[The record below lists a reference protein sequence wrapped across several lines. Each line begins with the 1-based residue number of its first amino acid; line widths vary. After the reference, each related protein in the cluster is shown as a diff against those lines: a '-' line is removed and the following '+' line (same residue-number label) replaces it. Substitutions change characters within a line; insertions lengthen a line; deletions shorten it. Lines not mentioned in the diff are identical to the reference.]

1 MEGLADT
8 IRRLRAVPHA
18 PWRMKVRR
26 VAVILTS
33 SRSGSTLFKAALAR
47 HPGIASLDGEAEPF
61 LATSGNGFGYD
72 PACGSDAI
80 GHLRNADALADD
92 IFDGLVVPGGAP
104 APLAELKSRWRK
116 RLLLQFPA
124 LFAPP
129 EAYARLERALDEALL
144 PSQWPEAPEEEALQ
158 RAVLGAVFWREPWRL
173 DYYDGVKGPG
183 ERRPFDEE
191 AKIEEPPFVSPA
203 MRARR
208 FTEDD
213 AAGKVLL
220 FKTPSDA
227 YRIGLYEQLFPNAQ
241 VRYLHLAR
249 NFAASVNGLMDGWL
263 SPTGFHAHDMRRHG
277 VALAIGGYSDV
288 CAGGRH
294 WWKFDLPPG
303 WRAYTGAPLEEVCLH
318 QWLSCH
324 RHIADSGVAALPL
337 HFESF
342 LADPARV
349 LDRACE
355 WIGLEPL
362 APQQGTSLPL
372 TMATEAPAP
381 GRWRKRAHLLLP
393 MAQRPEVAGMMH
405 ALGYGMAPEQWP

>member
-1 MEGLADT
+1 MEGLLET

-18 PWRMKVRR
+18 PWRMQVKR

-61 LATSGNGFGYD
+61 LATSGNGFGHD

-80 GHLRNADALADD
+80 AHLRNADALADD
-92 IFDGLVVPGGAP
+92 IFDGLTVPDGRLP
-104 APLAELKSRWRK
+104 PLAEMKARWHK

-124 LFAPP
+124 LFALP
-129 EAYARLERALDEALL
+129 EASAHMERALDEALL
-144 PSQWPEAPEEEALQ
+144 PSQWPAAPSEQELQ

-183 ERRPFDEE
+183 QRRPFNEA
-191 AKIEEPPFVSPA
+191 AKIEEPPFVSPS
-203 MRARR
+203 MHARH
-208 FTEDD
+208 FTEED
-213 AAGKVLL
+213 AGGKLLL

-249 NFAASVNGLMDGWL
+249 SFAACVNGLMDGWL
-263 SPTGFHAHDMRRHG
+263 SPTGFHAHDMQRHG
-277 VALAIGGYSDV
+277 VTLAIGGYAGQV
-288 CAGGRH
+288 AGGQR

-303 WRAYTGAPLEEVCLH
+303 WRSYTAAPLEEVCLH

-324 RHIADSGVAALPL
+324 RHILDSGVAALPL
-337 HFESF
+337 RFESF
-342 LADPARV
+342 LADPDGVLART
-349 LDRACE
+349 CE
-355 WIGLEPL
+355 WLGLPPL
-362 APQQGTSLPL
+362 PKLPQLPV
-372 TMATEAPAP
+372 TMATEAPAA
-381 GRWRKRAHLLLP
+381 GRWRKRGDLLLP

-405 ALGYGMAPEQWP
+405 ALGYGMTPEQWS